1 MLKRLFTSNTRIKL
15 LTVFL
20 TNIEEE
26 YFIRELTRKL
36 NEQINSV
43 RRELDNLKR
52 MGFLKAKVK
61 NRKKF
66 YHVNKDFIFLEEL
79 RSIIVKAFTS
89 NKGIA
94 KDLQA
99 MGDIKVL
106 ALSGVFIEK
115 PTETVD
121 MLLVG
126 DVDRNK
132 LAQYI
137 NNDLR
142 TRRPIK
148 LTIMNEEDYNYRL
161 SCNDKFITEI
171 ITNPENQILVNKLE
185 KKS

>member
-1 MLKRLFTSNTRIKL
+1 MLKRLFTSNTRVKL

-20 TNIEEE
+20 MNTSEE

-43 RRELDNLKR
+43 RRELDNLKKI
-52 MGFLKAKVK
+52 GLLKAKVR

-66 YHVNKDFIFLEEL
+66 YHVNPDFVFLEEL
-79 RSIIVKAFTS
+79 KSIIIKAFTS
-89 NKGIA
+89 NQGIA
-94 KDLQA
+94 KDIQA
-99 MGDIKVL
+99 MGDVKVL

-115 PTETVD
+115 TTETVD

-132 LAQYI
+132 LAAYI

-142 TRRPIK
+142 TKRPIK
-148 LTIMNEEDYNYRL
+148 LTIMNEADYNYRL
-161 SCNDKFITEI
+161 SCKDKFITQI
-171 ITNPENQILVNKLE
+171 ISDPENQILVNKIT
-185 KKS
+185 